1 MNEGNSRGVN
11 VDLNMLNKPGTFLSA
26 HALALYN
33 WLKVESW
40 PIGLYRHPPTKT
52 GRSRRYSK
60 RFSSGLEGG
69 QFMKPFVGWYTFML
83 WDRY

>member
-33 WLKVESW
+33 WLKT
-40 PIGLYRHPPTKT
+40 PQGLDDSLT
-52 GRSRRYSK
+52 
-60 RFSSGLEGG
+60 SSDFVSSVCLQHADLTLVTLLGLKE
-69 QFMKPFVGWYTFML
+69 TL
-83 WDRY
+83 N